1 MTNQSFERFEARKKS
16 LESNSTLHS
25 FERWSSPHTHPGGS
39 VLRLATQKLR
49 VLALFALRRLVS
61 GQGRTAALAALSK
74 LSGSA
79 TGKEVLVIASGPS
92 ANTLNAAAVAKAQKA
107 GTLTVVATNYF
118 LSSPLAKTI
127 SPDYL
132 LWSDS
137 VFHPRNRKSNPSW
150 GLLAEHPSTKV
161 VSPWTWKHRVPGEFA
176 SRMVYFDDDTLETWS
191 RNISP
196 LKPRGYQ
203 GTTGAKALAL
213 GIHLEPTTTYVIG
226 LDLSYFRH
234 FSVDADNRVWRHP
247 AHVAGTDSGNQDL
260 THNTVSGIADSLYST
275 ANQFYY
281 LKALFSGFPVVN
293 LDPDSLV
300 DAFPKVTSH
309 PLVKKTRART
319 SASKK

>member
-16 LESNSTLHS
+16 LESNGTVHS
-25 FERWSSPHTHPGGS
+25 LERWSSPHTHPGGS
-39 VLRLATQKLR
+39 LLRLAAQKFR
-49 VLALFALRRLVS
+49 VLTLFAIRRLVS
-61 GQGRTAALAALSK
+61 SQGRAAALAALST

-79 TGKEVLVIASGPS
+79 SGKEVLVIASGPS
-92 ANTLNAAAVAKAQKA
+92 ANTLNATAVAKAQKA
-107 GTLTVVATNYF
+107 GSLIVVATNYF
-118 LSSPLAKTI
+118 LSSPLATTI

-137 VFHPRNRKSNPSW
+137 VFHPKNRKTNPSW
-150 GLLAEHPSTKV
+150 DLLADNPTTKV

-213 GIHLEPTTTYVIG
+213 GIHLEPSTTYVIG

-234 FSVDADNRVWRHP
+234 FSVDAENRVWRHP

-281 LKALFSGFPVVN
+281 LRALFSGYPVVN
-293 LDPDSLV
+293 LDPGSLV

-309 PLVKKTRART
+309 PLVKKTRSRS